1 MFTIP
6 SVWNIVISTIVFVIA
21 AWYLHRLL
29 DEQGMPKGF
38 TRGLLVFIL
47 AYVISWAS
55 GEVVD
60 WSREK
65 MYGPEPVSDTQK
77 NLNEAFDLLKSD
89 GITPP

>member
-6 SVWNIVISTIVFVIA
+6 SIWNVVISTVVFVIA

-29 DEQGMPKGF
+29 DENGMPKGF
-38 TRGLLVFIL
+38 TRGLLVFVL
-47 AYVISWAS
+47 AYVVSWAS
-55 GEVVD
+55 GELVD

-65 MYGPEPVSDTQK
+65 MYGPEPVSETQK
-77 NLNEAFDLLKSD
+77 QLDEALDVLKAN

>member
-6 SVWNIVISTIVFVIA
+6 SVWNIAISTIVFVIA

-29 DEQGMPKGF
+29 DEHGMPKGL

-55 GEVVD
+55 GEMVD

-65 MYGPEPVSDTQK
+65 IYGPEPVSETQK
-77 NLNEAFDLLKSD
+77 NLNEAIELLKSN
-89 GITPP
+89 GVELP

>member
-6 SVWNIVISTIVFVIA
+6 SIWNVVISTIMFVIA

-29 DEQGMPKGF
+29 DEHGMPKGF
-38 TRGLLVFIL
+38 TRGLLVFVL
-47 AYVISWAS
+47 AYVVSWAS
-55 GEVVD
+55 GELVD

-77 NLNEAFDLLKSD
+77 NLNEALDLLKSN
-89 GITPP
+89 GVALP

>member
-1 MFTIP
+1 MFTLP
-6 SVWNIVISTIVFVIA
+6 STWNIVISTIVFIIA

-29 DEQGMPKGF
+29 DEHGMPKGM
-38 TRGLLVFIL
+38 TRGLLVFVL

-55 GEVVD
+55 GALVD

-65 MYGPEPVSDTQK
+65 IYGPEPVSEAQK
-77 NLNEAFDLLKSD
+77 QLDEALNVLKES

>member
-29 DEQGMPKGF
+29 DEHGMPKGL

-55 GEVVD
+55 GEMVD

-65 MYGPEPVSDTQK
+65 IYGLEPVSETQK
-77 NLNEAFDLLKSD
+77 NLNEVIELLKSN
-89 GITPP
+89 GVELP